1 MAGAWG
7 GAFALSEAADVGSAT
22 ASATNGTVLT
32 AATSPTYSKGSWTQ
46 LIASTVYDSSW
57 ARITIAGEGQSGRA
71 IAVDIGVG
79 SSGNEVAIINN
90 LGMGSYGTQQV
101 SYMFPFSIPLGTRV
115 SARISSSLT
124 ADNAQAAHCTLFA
137 DRYMS
142 PGVVSAIDTYGFS
155 NTTNL
160 GVLVDPGGTANTK
173 GAYTEIVSAT
183 SNDIA
188 GFMLMFDTQNQQT
201 PSTNHVVNWLVD
213 LAIGGSGS
221 EVIVMPNWLQIA
233 YCWASKNYFPNG
245 VTPYIPM
252 QIPAG
257 TRIAARAQ
265 CNSNATPERK
275 FGLTLYGVRL

>member
-7 GAFALSEAADVGSAT
+7 GAFAFSEAADAGSVT
-22 ASATNGTVLT
+22 SSASNGTVVIGST
-32 AATSPTYSKGSWTQ
+32 TTTYAKALWTQ
-46 LIASTVYDSSW
+46 IIASTVYDSSW
-57 ARITIAGEGQSGRA
+57 IRITIAGEGQSGRQ
-71 IAVDIGVG
+71 IAVDIGIG
-79 SSGNEVAIINN
+79 SSGNEVVIISN

-101 SYMFPFSIPLGTRV
+101 SYMFPFSVPLGTRI
-115 SARISSSLT
+115 SARLSSSLLT
-124 ADNAQAAHCTLFA
+124 DNAQVVQCTLFA

-142 PGVVSAIDTYGFS
+142 PGVVSAIDTYGFN

-160 GVLVDPGGTANTK
+160 GQAVDPGGTANTK
-173 GAYTEIVSAT
+173 GSYAQITAGT

-188 GFMLMFDTQNQQT
+188 GFMLMFDTQGQST
-201 PSTNHVVNWLVD
+201 PSTNHVVDWLVD

-221 EVIVMPNWLQIA
+221 EVIFLPNWLQIA
-233 YCWASKNYFPNG
+233 YCWSAKNYFANG

-265 CNSNATPERK
+265 CNTNASPERV